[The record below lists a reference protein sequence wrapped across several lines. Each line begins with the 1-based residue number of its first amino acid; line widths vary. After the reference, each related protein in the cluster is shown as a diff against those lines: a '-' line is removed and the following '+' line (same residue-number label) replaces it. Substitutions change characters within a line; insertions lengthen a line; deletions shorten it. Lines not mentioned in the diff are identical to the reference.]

1 MSIVV
6 KNNIHWVGQRDWE
19 VRDFHGTEYKTLRGS
34 SYNSYLIR
42 EEKNVLIDTVDHK
55 FSREFVQ
62 NLRNEIDLAD
72 IDYIVINHAEEDHA
86 GALTELM
93 AQIPDT
99 PIYCTAN
106 AIDSINGHHHHPEW
120 NFNVVKTGDT
130 LDIGNG
136 KQLIFVETPMLHWP
150 DSMMTY
156 LTGDAVL
163 FSNDAFGQ
171 HYCDEHLFNDEVD
184 QTELFE
190 QCQRYYAN
198 ILTPF
203 SRLVTPKITEI
214 LGFNLPVD
222 MIATSHGV
230 VWRDNPTQIVELY
243 LKWAAD
249 YQEDR
254 ITIFYDTMS
263 NNTRMMADAIAQ
275 GIAETDPRVAVKIF
289 NVARSDKNEILTN
302 VFRSKGVL
310 VGTSTMN
317 NAQGIAETDPRVAV
331 KIFNVARSDKNEI
344 LTNVFRSKGVLVG
357 TSTMNNVMMPKIAG
371 LVEEMTGLRFRNK
384 RASAFGS
391 HGWSGGAVDRLSTR
405 LQDAGFEMSLSL
417 KAKWRPDQDALKLC
431 REHGREIARQW
442 ALAPLPQST
451 VNTVVKEETSATTT
465 ADLGPRMQCSVCQ
478 WIYDPAKGEPM
489 QDVAPGTPWS
499 EVPDNFLCPECS
511 LGKDVFE
518 ELASEAK

>member
-1 MSIVV
+1 MSIHV
-6 KNNIHWVGQRDWE
+6 KNNITWVGQRDWE
-19 VRDFHGTEYKTLRGS
+19 VRDFHGTEYKTLKGS
-34 SYNSYLIR
+34 SYNSYLIK

-55 FSREFVQ
+55 FSRDFVL
-62 NLRNEIDLAD
+62 NLMQEIDLD
-72 IDYIVINHAEEDHA
+72 KIDYIIINHAEEDHA

-93 AQIPDT
+93 SRIPNT
-99 PIYCTAN
+99 PIYCTEN

-120 NFNVVKTGDT
+120 NFNVVKTGDS

-136 KQLIFVETPMLHWP
+136 KKLIFVETPMLHWP

-156 LTGDAVL
+156 MTEDAVL

-214 LGFNLPVD
+214 LGFNLPVS

-254 ITIFYDTMS
+254 ITILYDTMS

-275 GIAETDPRVAVKIF
+275 GIAEVDPRVAVKIY
-289 NVARSDKNEILTN
+289 NVARHDKNEILTQ
-302 VFRSKGVL
+302 VFRSKGIL
-310 VGTSTMN
+310 VGS
-317 NAQGIAETDPRVAV
+317 
-331 KIFNVARSDKNEI
+331 
-344 LTNVFRSKGVLVG
+344 
-357 TSTMNNVMMPKIAG
+357 STMNNVMMPKVAG
-371 LVEEMTGLRFRNK
+371 ILEEMAGLRFRNK
-384 RASAFGS
+384 KASAFGS
-391 HGWSGGAVDRLSTR
+391 YGWNGGAVDRIQTR
-405 LQDAGFEMSLSL
+405 LMDASFETTIAL
-417 KAKWRPDQDALKLC
+417 KTKWRPDCDAMEVC
-431 REHGREIARQW
+431 REHGRTIARQW
-442 ALAPLPQST
+442 ALSPLPEKASQPEPAAAPAAALEVPVNAAPKST
-451 VNTVVKEETSATTT
+451 AAGDAGQKMV
-465 ADLGPRMQCSVCQ
+465 CSVCL
-478 WIYDPAKGEPM
+478 WVYDPATGEDS
-489 QDVAPGTPWS
+489 QDVAPGTVWS
-499 EVPDNFLCPECS
+499 DVPEDFLCPECGM
-511 LGKDVFE
+511 GKDVFDPYE
-518 ELASEAK
+518 G